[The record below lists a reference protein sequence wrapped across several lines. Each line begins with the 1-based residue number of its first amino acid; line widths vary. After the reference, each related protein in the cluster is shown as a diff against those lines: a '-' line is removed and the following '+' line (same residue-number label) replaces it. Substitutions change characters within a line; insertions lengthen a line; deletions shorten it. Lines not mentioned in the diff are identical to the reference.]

1 MTGRLF
7 IFGLGFSGLKIA
19 KLARSQGWQVGG
31 TCTQPEKAGELRA
44 EGINALV
51 FDGTSA
57 VPTEALAAA
66 SHILCTIAPGT
77 MGDPALRQCADLLDG
92 ARWLGYLSTTGVYG
106 DRGGAWVDE
115 STPAAPSQP
124 RSIERLAAERAWQAL
139 GQKTGAAVDVFRLP
153 GIYGP
158 GRSPI
163 DQVKAGTAKRIDKP
177 GQVFSR
183 IHVAD
188 LAQAV
193 VTAMTRN
200 KPGAIY
206 NIADDLPA
214 SNAEVM
220 AFACEL
226 LGVPPPPIL
235 SWELVAPTMTA
246 MARSFYAE
254 NRRVRNERMKRE
266 LGVSP
271 LYPTYREGLRAIAG
285 LR

>member
-7 IFGLGFSGLKIA
+7 IFGLGFSGLEIA
-19 KLARSQGWQVGG
+19 KLARSRGWHVGG

-44 EGINALV
+44 EGIDALV

-57 VPTEALAAA
+57 VPSDALAAA
-66 SHILCTIAPGT
+66 SHILCTIAPGAT
-77 MGDPALRQCADLLDG
+77 GDPALHQCADLLGD
-92 ARWLGYLSTTGVYG
+92 AHWLGYLSTTGVYG
-106 DRGGAWVDE
+106 DHGGAWVDE
-115 STPAAPSQP
+115 STPAVP
-124 RSIERLAAERAWQAL
+124 
-139 GQKTGAAVDVFRLP
+139 DVFRLP

-193 VTAMTRN
+193 MVATTHGG
-200 KPGAIY
+200 PGAIY

-214 SNAEVM
+214 SSAEVM
-220 AFACEL
+220 AYACEL
-226 LGVPPPPIL
+226 LGVAPPALL
-235 SWELVAPTMTA
+235 SWEQVAPTMTA

-266 LGVSP
+266 LGVGL
-271 LYPTYREGLRAIAG
+271 LYPTYREGLKAIAG